1 MKPTDS
7 FACHPHRRCLY
18 PTIARPYSND
28 DSIWLDFNS
37 TGHCPREHI
46 FGKPPFVRPLL
57 SQQQAWT
64 APNTC
69 PFPASS
75 LWQVSADGLFLPI
88 FSLCNFQQEQ
98 FSFRPLSSVSGE
110 ILQPDVW
117 KWVDC
122 FLSPEAPGDTNH
134 KECGFPDLGGER
146 EGVISKTTEG
156 ILATLLFC
164 DSFSIVCCGA
174 LLHSPPTLLEVRPT
188 RVTAQSV

>member
-1 MKPTDS
+1 MHTHARPSSPARFHHFTRSLFVRTSTSDLSRSLIHSMKPTDS

-57 SQQQAWT
+57 LQQQAWT

-117 KWVDC
+117 KWVD
-122 FLSPEAPGDTNH
+122 SVSSVQ
-134 KECGFPDLGGER
+134 K
-146 EGVISKTTEG
+146 
-156 ILATLLFC
+156 
-164 DSFSIVCCGA
+164 
-174 LLHSPPTLLEVRPT
+174 LLEIQITKNVDFQIWEGKEKESFLKQQR
-188 RVTAQSV
+188 AY